1 MKKATIPP
9 LPRNVAESVGKVNN
23 TDQRY
28 TLDEILPKLY
38 TNVEISH
45 ASLHKIISDNLW
57 GDSSLD
63 AEMQKT
69 VLCVK
74 EKMRQRQIL

>member
-9 LPRNVAESVGKVNN
+9 LPQNVVESVGRINN
-23 TDQRY
+23 IDQRF
-28 TLDEILPKLY
+28 TLDEILLKLY
-38 TNVEISH
+38 TNVEISQ

-63 AEMQKT
+63 AKMQKT
-69 VLCVK
+69 VQYCV
-74 EKMRQRQIL
+74 